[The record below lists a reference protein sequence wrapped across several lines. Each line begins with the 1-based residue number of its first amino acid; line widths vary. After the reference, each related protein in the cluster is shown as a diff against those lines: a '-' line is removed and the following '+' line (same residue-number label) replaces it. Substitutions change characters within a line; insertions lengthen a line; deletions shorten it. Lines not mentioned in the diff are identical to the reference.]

1 MRNILLFT
9 FLAINVPTVAQKM
22 YAGSGTFDHQK
33 LNMISIHF
41 KEDIGPF
48 LKSLQDRNNAD
59 PKGAPGIRWVNLK
72 KPEWAEGKILVRILA
87 VNPKGEQVLF
97 ISCVSQSGQDLLTP
111 KTESYKIIKR
121 YFKALCKTSKAWK
134 LLPRNLLISHG
145 WARRTHYKVVKRKFI
160 TDSSKW
166 IASLS

>member
-9 FLAINVPTVAQKM
+9 FLAINVPAVAQKM

-48 LKSLQDRNNAD
+48 LKALQDDIGMGESYRNNAD

-121 YFKALCKTSKAWK
+121 YFKALCKTSKA
-134 LLPRNLLISHG
+134 
-145 WARRTHYKVVKRKFI
+145 
-160 TDSSKW
+160 
-166 IASLS
+166 